1 MKTTHDERGF
11 EIMYEGDDGW
21 SDWVH
26 PEPGYRMAC
35 CDCGLVHD
43 MEFQLVRQDQ
53 IDGMSDKHRQPGE
66 TKQKAILYRAR
77 RVSEPAAPKPVD

>member
-1 MKTTHDERGF
+1 MEENPTHSPEGF

-26 PEPGYRMAC
+26 PQPGYRMKC

-43 MEFQLVRQDQ
+43 MEFMLVRQDQ
-53 IDGMSDKHRQPGE
+53 ISGLTDELRQPGE
-66 TKQKAILYRAR
+66 TQKKAVVFRAR
-77 RVSEPAAPKPVD
+77 RSA